1 MSVSIVQA
9 SNLRGGKLYGML
21 VSEYTTFTG
30 ISPVTLHPA
39 GDPERGVGSLNG
51 SAGFLLVLFCW
62 APVPVPSADLQ
73 GLVLNSNF
81 SLAFSWLCFRRLA
94 RKITTAMATRRMRPP
109 MTPPMIVPVL
119 LCVEIAAFEDAGEV
133 LAAAAAVEDDVLSG
147 VVLRSMS

>member
-1 MSVSIVQA
+1 MSVSIFQA

-21 VSEYTTFTG
+21 VSEYTTFMG

-51 SAGFLLVLFCW
+51 SVGFFLVLLIFCW

-81 SLAFSWLCFRRLA
+81 SRLAFSWWCLRRLA

-109 MTPPMIVPVL
+109 MTAPMTVPVL
-119 LCVEIAAFEDAGEV
+119 LCVEIEALEDAGEV

-147 VVLRSMS
+147 VG